1 MRIAIVA
8 PSPIPFVMGGA
19 ERLWLGLQHHL
30 SAVAGHD
37 CELIKVP
44 IREGNLLELV
54 RAYRS
59 FAELDLSHYDRVIST
74 KYPAW
79 AVSHPRHSVYM
90 QHKLRGLY
98 DTYHFSG
105 QPENIPADLGAYG
118 PIRKGLLTLVDEGPA
133 AISGLIEVL
142 SQLEAAL
149 SEGAPPLRSL
159 LSGAGTRCARTGTA
173 SCPRA
178 STAPRTSAGRR
189 LPWLSC
195 YQRHK

>member
-19 ERLWLGLQHHL
+19 ERLWLGLQQHL

-44 IREGNLLELV
+44 VREGNLLELV

-79 AVSHPRHSVYM
+79 AVSHPRHTVYM
-90 QHKLRGLY
+90 QHTLRGLY

-105 QPENIPADLGAYG
+105 QPQNIPADLGAYG
-118 PIRKGLLTLVDEGPA
+118 PIRKDLLTLVDEAPT
-133 AISGLIEVL
+133 SNDGLIAVL
-142 SQLEAAL
+142 DQLEAAL
-149 SEGAPPLRSL
+149 SEGTLDAELASFPGPVSRDVIHL
-159 LSGAGTRCARTGTA
+159 LDRVE
-173 SCPRA
+173 
-178 STAPRTSAGRR
+178 
-189 LPWLSC
+189 
-195 YQRHK
+195 Q